1 MPTSRREFLT
11 WAGATLALAG
21 CRDAR
26 DPNTIVFLIESSPTA
41 LDPRIES
48 DAQSERINQ
57 LIFDPLVELDAAFQP
72 RPALAKRWEFPDAL
86 TCVFHLRTGVRFH
99 DGRALTSRDVRY
111 TFTSILEGGV
121 TTTKASTFRSV
132 AAIETP
138 DDHTVV
144 FKFNAPYA
152 SFLSSVS
159 QGAIGIVPDGA
170 GKDFARAPVGTG
182 AFRFVSAAQDEEVIL
197 ERHADYWR
205 ATPKHARVRFK
216 VAPDTT
222 VRALELRK

>member
-1 MPTSRREFLT
+1 MPASRRAFLI
-11 WAGATLALAG
+11 ASGAALALAG
-21 CRDAR
+21 CGEAR
-26 DPNTIVFLIESSPTA
+26 DPGMIVFLIESSPTA

-57 LIFDPLVELDAAFQP
+57 LIFDPLVELDRTFQP
-72 RPALAKRWEFPDAL
+72 RPALAERWEFPDPL
-86 TCVFHLRTGVRFH
+86 TCVFHLRSGVRFH
-99 DGRALTSRDVRY
+99 DGRALTSRDVRH
-111 TFTSILEGGV
+111 TFTSILDGSV

-132 AAIETP
+132 AAVETP

-144 FKFNAPYA
+144 FKFREPYA
-152 SFLSSVS
+152 SFLFSVS
-159 QGAIGIVPDGA
+159 QGAIGIVPEGA
-170 GKDFARAPVGTG
+170 GKDFARAPVGSG
-182 AFRFVSAAQDEEVIL
+182 AFQFSSAAQDEEVIL
-197 ERHADYWR
+197 ERNADYWR